1 MIGALLARRVV
12 GLVFV
17 VWAASLV
24 VFLAL
29 TLVPGDP
36 AILMLGQDATP
47 EKVIELRQRLGLD
60 QPVWRQ
66 YLDFMA
72 ALLRGDLGTSY
83 QQGQSVSGE
92 IARAFP
98 VTVALSTTAMIL
110 SVVVGVGLGIISA
123 VRANT
128 WVDNVLRVTLL
139 ASTSV
144 PIYVLGLVLI
154 YALSVNGPHLP
165 SFGWGSPSNLIL
177 PAVTLATFP
186 LALIG
191 RLTRTTV
198 LDVLGEDYLNTARA
212 KGLPER
218 TVVMRHAL
226 RNALLPVITVVGLQ
240 FGILLAGAVL
250 TESIFS
256 VPGMGLLLLN
266 AVLAR
271 DYAMI
276 RGAVLVASI
285 VIALLNLLVDLF
297 YVVVDPRIRYT

>member
-1 MIGALLARRVV
+1 MGPFLIRRIAGLILVVLA
-12 GLVFV
+12 
-17 VWAASLV
+17 APMV

-36 AILMLGQDATP
+36 AALMLGQDTTP
-47 EKVIELRQRLGLD
+47 EKVAELHHRLGLD
-60 QPVWRQ
+60 LPVWRQ
-66 YLDFMA
+66 YLDVMGG
-72 ALLRGDLGTSY
+72 LVQGDLGTSY
-83 QQGQSVSGE
+83 QQGRSVSAE

-98 VTVALSTTAMIL
+98 VTAELATAGMALSIL
-110 SVVVGVGLGIISA
+110 VGVGLGVLSA

-128 WVDNVLRVTLL
+128 WVDHVLRVTLL

-144 PIYVLGLVLI
+144 PIYVLGLLLI
-154 YALSVNGPHLP
+154 YLFSVNGPHLP
-165 SFGWGSPSNLIL
+165 SFGWGSPANLIL

-198 LDVLGEDYLNTARA
+198 LEALSEDYITTARA
-212 KGLPER
+212 KGLRER
-218 TVVMRHAL
+218 TVVVGHAM
-226 RNALLPVITVVGLQ
+226 RNALIPVITVVGLQ

-276 RGAVLVASI
+276 RGAVLVAAI
-285 VIALLNLLVDLF
+285 VIAALNLLVDVL
-297 YVVVDPRIRYT
+297 YAVVDPRIRYS